1 MIRRRCMKVYSI
13 IVGASRIQWCCSKVA
28 VENLRDKRFMV
39 LIMGFSSIVNLIFG
53 KIVSFFTIYF

>member
-1 MIRRRCMKVYSI
+1 MKVYSI

-28 VENLRDKRFMV
+28 VEDLRDKRFIV